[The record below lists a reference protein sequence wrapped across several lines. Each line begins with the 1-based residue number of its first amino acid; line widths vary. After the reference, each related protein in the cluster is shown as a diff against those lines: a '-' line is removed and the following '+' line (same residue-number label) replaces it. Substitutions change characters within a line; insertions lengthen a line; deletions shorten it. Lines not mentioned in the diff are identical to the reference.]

1 MSQDHSGG
9 CHCGALRYRVQAT
22 LDDVAHC
29 HCSICRR
36 CSGGTITTWATV
48 PLDGFTWT
56 QGKPRSYHSS
66 ATCTR
71 YFCPN
76 CGHNWRSS
84 PRAART
90 ASISPSPR
98 WMIRNRSPSVGI
110 SGSAHACPGCTWIRS
125 CRKSARR
132 TIRSPWPPRAG
143 QSRLWRGAARAT
155 GQPGPGYWPHRPPVR
170 PVAAAPA
177 GGGFPRPDGR

>member
-48 PLDGFTWT
+48 PLDSFTWT
-56 QGKPRSYHSS
+56 RGKPRSYHSS

-76 CGHNWRSS
+76 CG
-84 PRAART
+84 AQLALFT
-90 ASISPSPR
+90 T
-98 WMIRNRSPSVGI
+98 RSPDSIDITIATLDDPDQVAVRRHIWVG
-110 SGSAHACPGCTWIRS
+110 TRL
-125 CRKSARR
+125 
-132 TIRSPWPPRAG
+132 PWLHLDPQLPEEREEN
-143 QSRLWRGAARAT
+143 
-155 GQPGPGYWPHRPPVR
+155 Y
-170 PVAAAPA
+170 
-177 GGGFPRPDGR
+177 